1 VCRRS
6 IAVPARSRSPSFSSK
21 AIAEDMHT
29 RHDTRVMTRS
39 PQPNVGI
46 LPGNRATCP
55 QTILTRDTSAELTL
69 EVRPTA
75 KDVVSPPVGLLTPD
89 NGAIGEL
96 AGLV

>member
-1 VCRRS
+1 M
-6 IAVPARSRSPSFSSK
+6 P
-21 AIAEDMHT
+21 
-29 RHDTRVMTRS
+29 
-39 PQPNVGI
+39 
-46 LPGNRATCP
+46 
-55 QTILTRDTSAELTL
+55 ILTRDTSAELTL

>member
-1 VCRRS
+1 LPNAKQDVGG
-6 IAVPARSRSPSFSSK
+6 AV
-21 AIAEDMHT
+21 
-29 RHDTRVMTRS
+29 TRVVVAMIIFV
-39 PQPNVGI
+39 PKG
-46 LPGNRATCP
+46 
-55 QTILTRDTSAELTL
+55 ILTRDTSAELTL